1 MCPSALWIGMSQMFA
16 QAKLARRPA
25 RVKPE
30 RALAARNPSGRVEN
44 KQTQVVRRGNL
55 KRSVLNDS
63 NRPVRTRMPGGVGG
77 VGQVTWP
84 PLSRLTAPGLQGACV
99 MRCRN
104 VPASAG
110 CSPPRCTRSRRG
122 ERRRDDGRQMAA
134 HQTHVGLHLQAAP
147 RTRERAE
154 VKDQFQPRMETDK
167 HGFRK

>member
-77 VGQVTWP
+77 VGQVIWP
-84 PLSRLTAPGLQGACV
+84 PLSRFLMGSACLAKRLAIRTHIV
-99 MRCRN
+99 YRIRLPN
-104 VPASAG
+104 RLYA
-110 CSPPRCTRSRRG
+110 RG
-122 ERRRDDGRQMAA
+122 GYGQ
-134 HQTHVGLHLQAAP
+134 
-147 RTRERAE
+147 
-154 VKDQFQPRMETDK
+154 
-167 HGFRK
+167 

>member
-84 PLSRLTAPGLQGACV
+84 PLSRCAPSMGALLRV
-99 MRCRN
+99 Q
-104 VPASAG
+104 VP
-110 CSPPRCTRSRRG
+110 P
-122 ERRRDDGRQMAA
+122 
-134 HQTHVGLHLQAAP
+134 
-147 RTRERAE
+147 
-154 VKDQFQPRMETDK
+154 
-167 HGFRK
+167 

>member
-84 PLSRLTAPGLQGACV
+84 PLSRFCVACPRHECPGVLAKPDVSVYNFPTYQ
-99 MRCRN
+99 
-104 VPASAG
+104 
-110 CSPPRCTRSRRG
+110 
-122 ERRRDDGRQMAA
+122 
-134 HQTHVGLHLQAAP
+134 
-147 RTRERAE
+147 
-154 VKDQFQPRMETDK
+154 
-167 HGFRK
+167 

>member
-77 VGQVTWP
+77 ERSGK
-84 PLSRLTAPGLQGACV
+84 LAAPIPICA
-99 MRCRN
+99 
-104 VPASAG
+104 
-110 CSPPRCTRSRRG
+110 RRG
-122 ERRRDDGRQMAA
+122 PVAA
-134 HQTHVGLHLQAAP
+134 IQ
-147 RTRERAE
+147 
-154 VKDQFQPRMETDK
+154 
-167 HGFRK
+167 

>member
-1 MCPSALWIGMSQMFA
+1 MSQMFA

-77 VGQVTWP
+77 VGQVTARVKVVVASVMQP
-84 PLSRLTAPGLQGACV
+84 TVEYSRQA
-99 MRCRN
+99 N
-104 VPASAG
+104 AS
-110 CSPPRCTRSRRG
+110 
-122 ERRRDDGRQMAA
+122 
-134 HQTHVGLHLQAAP
+134 L
-147 RTRERAE
+147 
-154 VKDQFQPRMETDK
+154 
-167 HGFRK
+167 